1 MENTNLLIFSNN
13 LKKFRKIKKLTQEE
27 LAEKLN
33 TTKTSIYNYEK
44 GISFPSVETIY
55 NICTVLSITPNDLLT
70 ATNDSIFKSENLIS
84 YKNNETKY
92 DIAKVLIQ
100 CLQLEKYF
108 SFSFKEIP
116 DIIYPSKT
124 NHTFCLEINDD
135 DIVNLLAFFVEQ
147 RKTNKDYLAA
157 IKKKLDELSH
167 LVESKLYCGV
177 DEEF

>member
-13 LKKFRKIKKLTQEE
+13 LKKYRKIKKLNQEE
-27 LAEKLN
+27 LAIRLN

-55 NICTVLSITPNDLLT
+55 NICEVLSITPNDLLT
-70 ATNDSIFKSENLIS
+70 KNHDSIFKSGKLIS
-84 YKNNETKY
+84 YENNESKY
-92 DIAKVLIQ
+92 DVAKVLIQ
-100 CLQLEKYF
+100 CLQLENYF

-116 DIIYPSKT
+116 DVVYPSKM

-135 DIVNLLAFFVEQ
+135 DIVNLIAFFIEQ
-147 RKTNKDYLAA
+147 KKSNKDYLSVT
-157 IKKKLDELSH
+157 KKRLDELSH